1 MIDTIVLVC
10 LIAKQ
15 YLRSMMS
22 NCPSTIRNLNIN
34 YKIVMCYEVDPQP
47 VPELSFE
54 FPRFIN
60 DFRSS
65 FET

>member
-1 MIDTIVLVC
+1 
-10 LIAKQ
+10 
-15 YLRSMMS
+15 MMS
-22 NCPSTIRNLNIN
+22 KCPLTIRKFEYN
-34 YKIVMCYEVDPQP
+34 YKIEKCYEVDPQP

-65 FET
+65 LEPK